1 MCRRRPARQGISH
14 GIIFTAAVDDAI
26 AEAQQAGEH
35 LLLPRRVEP
44 LLIEMHKAF
53 LVRVDHKLGG
63 QQVMAPSV
71 HRHKNG
77 QVLLL
82 VDGETLIARP

>member
-1 MCRRRPARQGISH
+1 MLSRRPAGQGISD

-26 AEAQQAGEH
+26 VEAQQAGEY

-53 LVRVDHKLGG
+53 LVRVDHKL
-63 QQVMAPSV
+63 
-71 HRHKNG
+71 
-77 QVLLL
+77 
-82 VDGETLIARP
+82 